1 MPRPRHGTL
10 YPGPSRGSA
19 RAERR
24 GRQSMAGRDAR
35 PDAQTGRRPETPSLN
50 TRSFDT
56 RATLSVILQC
66 LLIGRREQL
75 TDRSGGAPSGQAG
88 LSLCK

>member
-1 MPRPRHGTL
+1 
-10 YPGPSRGSA
+10 
-19 RAERR
+19 
-24 GRQSMAGRDAR
+24 MAGRDAR

-75 TDRSGGAPSGQAG
+75 TDRTGKSRAIFILCRGRHKSRFA
-88 LSLCK
+88 LSPVSLLVLVVAFL